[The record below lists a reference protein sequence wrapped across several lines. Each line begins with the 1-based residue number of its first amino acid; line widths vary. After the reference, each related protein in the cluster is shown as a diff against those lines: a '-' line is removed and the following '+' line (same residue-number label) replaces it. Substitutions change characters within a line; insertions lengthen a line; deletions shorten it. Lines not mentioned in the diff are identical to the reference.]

1 MALLDDLVCDGRE
14 EPAFLGFSRDTVA
27 QPLEAA
33 APRPVTLVHSPEAII
48 AWRLCQG
55 RDDLVVLREAAF
67 LLLRED
73 QVPVG
78 DDVELA
84 LFARDGL
91 GLVSGALVQL
101 GRETR
106 GPAVIAVSDGA
117 VEDLDLHV
125 VEPTEARGRSRGIQA
140 SSTVL

>member
-14 EPAFLGFSRDTVA
+14 EPAFFGFSRDTVA

-33 APRPVTLVHSPEAII
+33 APRPGILLPSPVAII

-55 RDDLVVLREAAF
+55 RVDLVVLREAAF

-73 QVPVG
+73 QAPVG
-78 DDVELA
+78 DDVKLT
-84 LFARDGL
+84 LLTRHDL
-91 GLVSGALVQL
+91 GLVRGALVQL

-106 GPAVIAVSDGA
+106 SPAVIAVSDGA
-117 VEDLDLHV
+117 VEDLDLHRL
-125 VEPTEARGRSRGIQA
+125 EPTEADGRA
-140 SSTVL
+140 